1 MSELRVSGLDYTIS
15 NKKILDQI
23 LVNVLEGEFVGLIG
37 PNGCGKSTLLKNIY
51 KVYKPDCG
59 EIRLGELDALR
70 VSNMALAKEL
80 AVMVQ
85 ENSVE
90 FDMPVI
96 EMVMLGR
103 YVHRKHFQD
112 TSKEDLAI
120 ARKYLAE
127 VGLPDF
133 EERSFRSLS
142 GGEKQRVLVARAL
155 AQDTRFI
162 ILDEPTN
169 HLDIGYQYLIMS
181 ILKRQKVTIF
191 AAMHDLNIAAYYCD
205 KVVMMEKGRIVA
217 TGTPEEAFT
226 EERIRALFHIDT
238 HITRNERTG
247 RMQISYE
254 PDAGVMSP

>member
-1 MSELRVSGLDYTIS
+1 M
-15 NKKILDQI
+15 
-23 LVNVLEGEFVGLIG
+23 
-37 PNGCGKSTLLKNIY
+37 
-51 KVYKPDCG
+51 
-59 EIRLGELDALR
+59 
-70 VSNMALAKEL
+70 
-80 AVMVQ
+80 
-85 ENSVE
+85 
-90 FDMPVI
+90 
-96 EMVMLGR
+96 
-103 YVHRKHFQD
+103 
-112 TSKEDLAI
+112 
-120 ARKYLAE
+120 
-127 VGLPDF
+127 
-133 EERSFRSLS
+133 
-142 GGEKQRVLVARAL
+142 LVARAL

>member
-1 MSELRVSGLDYTIS
+1 MSELQVRGIDFTIS
-15 NKKILDQI
+15 GNKILEQI
-23 LVNVLEGEFVGLIG
+23 TADVKEGEFVGLIG

-51 KVYKPDCG
+51 KVFRPDCG
-59 EIRLGELDALR
+59 EIRLGSLDALHT
-70 VSNMALAKEL
+70 SSAALAKEL

-96 EMVMLGR
+96 EMVLLGR
-103 YVHRKHFQD
+103 YVHRRHFQD
-112 TSKEDLAI
+112 TSREDMAI

-155 AQDTRFI
+155 AQETKFI

-181 ILKRQKVTIF
+181 ILKRQRVTIF

-205 KVVMMEKGRIVA
+205 KVVVMEKGRVVA
-217 TGTPEEAFT
+217 IGTPEETFT
-226 EERIRALFHIDT
+226 EERIHALFHINT

-247 RMQISYE
+247 RLQISYE
-254 PDAGVMSP
+254 PDANALAF

>member
-1 MSELRVSGLDYTIS
+1 M
-15 NKKILDQI
+15 
-23 LVNVLEGEFVGLIG
+23 
-37 PNGCGKSTLLKNIY
+37 
-51 KVYKPDCG
+51 
-59 EIRLGELDALR
+59 
-70 VSNMALAKEL
+70 
-80 AVMVQ
+80 
-85 ENSVE
+85 
-90 FDMPVI
+90 
-96 EMVMLGR
+96 
-103 YVHRKHFQD
+103 
-112 TSKEDLAI
+112 
-120 ARKYLAE
+120 
-127 VGLPDF
+127 GLPDF

-254 PDAGVMSP
+254 PDAGVMSM